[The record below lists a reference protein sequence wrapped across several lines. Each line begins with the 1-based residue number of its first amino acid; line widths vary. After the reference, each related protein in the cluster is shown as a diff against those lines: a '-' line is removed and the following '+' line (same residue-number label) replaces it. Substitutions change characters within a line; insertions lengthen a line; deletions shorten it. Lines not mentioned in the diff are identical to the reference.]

1 MTDLIGSEWESKD
14 GKRALVILGDASR
27 WCGER
32 MLRVR
37 GTRGSSRERQV
48 SYSGLLRK
56 YDRIEHGLCGHRV
69 EERCEHI
76 GTGEA
81 AE

>member
-14 GKRALVILGDASR
+14 GKRAVVVLGDAPW

-32 MLRVR
+32 MLYVR

-56 YDRIEHGLCGHRV
+56 YDRIEHGQVGDCG
-69 EERCEHI
+69 E
-76 GTGEA
+76 
-81 AE
+81 